1 MGLPPSEFERLTY
14 AELRFYLEGCETKL
28 KRESEARLEHNA
40 WLAATL
46 INWLGTFKET
56 IQPAVLLGRQKLEP
70 KKSRDEQLED
80 ALSVAYSQYVRADAE

>member
-28 KRESEARLEHNA
+28 KRESEARLDHNA

-46 INWLGTFKET
+46 INWLGTYKET
-56 IQPAVLLGRQKLEP
+56 ISAGGAARPAT
-70 KKSRDEQLED
+70 D
-80 ALSVAYSQYVRADAE
+80 RAEEIPR